1 MFFNSTLPLSLFLF
15 LSCLLAHVL
24 LVRQCLDVAVTDY
37 YRSSYD
43 VGGKIERDSERERE
57 REESERERQRDR
69 EERRRTRRER
79 GRERERIVSTNQPL
93 AEPPSPVMPESN
105 NNDRQVLLIIRNNG
119 QRRLVLVESE
129 PLAVWHP
136 LWIGA
141 LPALRMVR
149 RRQRVLRQR
158 RRDQQRRDARA
169 RRQLRLAVRDI
180 RRAHQRLR
188 RLLARA

>member
-1 MFFNSTLPLSLFLF
+1 
-15 LSCLLAHVL
+15 
-24 LVRQCLDVAVTDY
+24 
-37 YRSSYD
+37 
-43 VGGKIERDSERERE
+43 
-57 REESERERQRDR
+57 
-69 EERRRTRRER
+69 
-79 GRERERIVSTNQPL
+79 
-93 AEPPSPVMPESN
+93 MPESD
-105 NNDRQVLLIIRNNG
+105 NNDRQVLLIIRNG
-119 QRRLVLVESE
+119 QRRLMLVESE
-129 PLAVWHP
+129 PLAVWRD